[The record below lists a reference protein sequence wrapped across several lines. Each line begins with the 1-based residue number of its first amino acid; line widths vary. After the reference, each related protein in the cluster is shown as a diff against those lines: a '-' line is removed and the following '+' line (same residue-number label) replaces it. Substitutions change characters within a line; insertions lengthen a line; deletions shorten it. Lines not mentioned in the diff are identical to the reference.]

1 MQTASTDTDL
11 PEGPPTD
18 PMRIGYRIGC
28 GPWLL
33 AVDAQWATG
42 ILDNYV
48 LQPIPRAPQWLIGCT
63 NVEGLLLPVV
73 DLFALLNPNMVPG
86 HGREPKAR
94 ILLGTH
100 TPASNDEAIGLL
112 FTGLP
117 ERLSFTR
124 ADLPTMLQAPPLL
137 CQLARGI
144 AYVPDGRMTIEL
156 DTRQLIDQC
165 ISQLESGH
173 REPDFTPKLS

>member
-18 PMRIGYRIGC
+18 LMRIGYRIGC

-73 DLFALLNPNMVPG
+73 DLFALLHPNMVPG
-86 HGREPKAR
+86 HGREHQAR

-117 ERLSFTR
+117 ERLSFTQT
-124 ADLPTMLQAPPLL
+124 DLPTTLQLPPLL
-137 CQLARGI
+137 SRMARGL
-144 AYVPDGRMTIEL
+144 AHMPDGRTTIEL
-156 DTRQLIDQC
+156 DTHQLIDHC
-165 ISQLESGH
+165 ISQFDTADEA
-173 REPDFTPKLS
+173 PA